1 MTVASGRDDGPLV
14 FLIAGE
20 PSGDLLGGRLMAAL
34 REETGGAVRFAGI
47 GGEEMTK
54 QGLKSLYPI
63 HEFAVMGFV
72 EVLPHLFKIIMRI
85 RQTAAA
91 VRSLRPAVLVTI
103 DSPSFTLEVAQSL
116 KGEGIPLVH
125 YVAPQVW
132 AWKAGRAK
140 RMARYLDRILALL
153 PFEPP
158 LFEKH
163 GLKTPFVGHPA
174 VELAQSE
181 ESRLTD
187 RRPVAGQGPLLAVL
201 PGSRKGE
208 VGKLMPIFRATV
220 AVLAERHP
228 GLRVVIPTVET
239 VEAAVREQA
248 ASWTVPVAVVRGASA
263 KHTAFAEAQAA
274 LAASGTVALEL
285 AVAGVPTV
293 IAYRL
298 TGIGSLFSAKL
309 LRVPFV
315 SLVNLIAGRMIQP
328 EFLQGDCRVENLI
341 EPVDSLLRDPAAR
354 RAQREAYLDVVRA
367 LKPANMLPSCSAAR
381 EVLSVLAER
390 GAESRP
396 MVEAK
401 PGNAEN

>member
-1 MTVASGRDDGPLV
+1 MTATAGREDGPLV

-63 HEFAVMGFV
+63 HEFAVMGFI
-72 EVLPHLFKIIMRI
+72 EVLPHLFKIILRI

-91 VRSLRPAVLVTI
+91 VRSLHPDVLVTI

-163 GLKTPFVGHPA
+163 GLTTRFVGHPA

-181 ESRLTD
+181 EERLAD
-187 RRPVAGQGPLLAVL
+187 PLPQAGKGPLLAVL

-248 ASWTVPVAVVRGASA
+248 ASWTVPVEVVRGAAA
-263 KHTAFAEAQAA
+263 KHAAFAEAQAA

-285 AVAGVPTV
+285 AVAGVPAV

-315 SLVNLIAGRMIQP
+315 SLVNLIAGKMIQP

-341 EPVDSLLRDPAAR
+341 EPIDSLLRDPAAR
-354 RAQREAYLDVVRA
+354 RTQREAYLDVVHV
-367 LKPANMLPSCSAAR
+367 LKPVDASPSRCAAR
-381 EVLSVLAER
+381 EIIGLLAER
-390 GAESRP
+390 
-396 MVEAK
+396 
-401 PGNAEN
+401 

>member
-1 MTVASGRDDGPLV
+1 MTAAASRDDGPLV

-34 REETGGAVRFAGI
+34 REETGGVVRFAGI

-63 HEFAVMGFV
+63 HEFAVMGFI

-91 VRSLRPAVLVTI
+91 VRSLRPDVLVTI
-103 DSPSFTLEVAQSL
+103 DSPSFTLEVAQRL
-116 KGEGIPLVH
+116 KGEGIPLIH

-158 LFEKH
+158 LFEEH
-163 GLKTPFVGHPA
+163 GLTTRFVGHPA

-181 ESRLTD
+181 EERLAD
-187 RRPVAGQGPLLAVL
+187 PLPAAGKGPLLAVL

-208 VGKLMPIFRATV
+208 VGKLMPIFRAT
-220 AVLAERHP
+220 AAILAERHP
-228 GLRVVIPTVET
+228 GLRVIIPTVET
-239 VEAAVREQA
+239 VEAVVREQA
-248 ASWTVPVAVVRGASA
+248 ASWTVPVEVVRGAAA
-263 KHTAFAEAQAA
+263 KHAAFSGAQAA

-298 TGIGSLFSAKL
+298 TGIGSLLSAKL

-315 SLVNLIAGRMIQP
+315 SLVNLIAGKMVQP
-328 EFLQGDCRVENLI
+328 EFLQADCRVEKLVG
-341 EPVDSLLRDPAAR
+341 PVDSLLRDPAAR
-354 RAQREAYLDVVRA
+354 LAQREAYLEVVRA
-367 LKPANMLPSCSAAR
+367 LKPANESPSHSAAR
-381 EVLSVLAER
+381 EVLAVLAAR
-390 GAESRP
+390 D
-396 MVEAK
+396 VDAK
-401 PGNAEN
+401 A

>member
-1 MTVASGRDDGPLV
+1 MTAVPGQVDGPLV

-34 REETGGAVRFAGI
+34 REETGGAIHFAGI

-54 QGLKSLYPI
+54 QGLQSLYPI
-63 HEFAVMGFV
+63 HEFAVMGFI
-72 EVLPHLFKIIMRI
+72 EVLPHLFRIILRI

-103 DSPSFTLEVAQSL
+103 DSPSFTLEVAQRL
-116 KGEGIPLVH
+116 KGEGIPLIH

-181 ESRLTD
+181 EKRLED
-187 RRPVAGQGPLLAVL
+187 RVSLPGEGPLLAVL

-208 VGKLMPIFRATV
+208 VGKLMPIFSATV

-239 VEAAVREQA
+239 VEATVRAQA
-248 ASWTVPVAVVRGASA
+248 ASWPVPVEVVRGVEA
-263 KHTAFAEAQAA
+263 KERAFAQAQAA

-285 AVAGVPTV
+285 AVAAVPAV

-309 LRVPFV
+309 LKVPFV
-315 SLVNLIAGRMIQP
+315 SLVNLIAGKMVQP

-341 EPVDSLLRDPAAR
+341 EPVDRLLSDPAAR
-354 RAQREAYLDVVRA
+354 RAQREAYLDVVHVLRPVDA
-367 LKPANMLPSCSAAR
+367 SPSRCAAR
-381 EVLSVLAER
+381 AILGLLAER
-390 GAESRP
+390 
-396 MVEAK
+396 
-401 PGNAEN
+401 

>member
-1 MTVASGRDDGPLV
+1 MTAVPGQVDGPLV

-34 REETGGAVRFAGI
+34 REETGGAIHFAGI

-54 QGLKSLYPI
+54 QGLQSLYPI
-63 HEFAVMGFV
+63 HEFAVMGFI
-72 EVLPHLFKIIMRI
+72 EVLPHLFRIILRI

-103 DSPSFTLEVAQSL
+103 DSPSFTLEVAQRL
-116 KGEGIPLVH
+116 KGEGIPLIH

-181 ESRLTD
+181 EKRLED
-187 RRPVAGQGPLLAVL
+187 RVSLPGEGPLLAVL

-239 VEAAVREQA
+239 VEATVRAQA
-248 ASWTVPVAVVRGASA
+248 ASWPVPVEVVRGVEA
-263 KHTAFAEAQAA
+263 KERAFAQAQAA

-285 AVAGVPTV
+285 AVAAVPAV

-309 LRVPFV
+309 LKVPFV
-315 SLVNLIAGRMIQP
+315 SLVNLIAGKMVQP

-341 EPVDSLLRDPAAR
+341 EPVDRLLSDPAAR
-354 RAQREAYLDVVRA
+354 RAQREAYLDVVHVLRPVDA
-367 LKPANMLPSCSAAR
+367 SPSRCAAR
-381 EVLSVLAER
+381 AILGLLAER
-390 GAESRP
+390 
-396 MVEAK
+396 
-401 PGNAEN
+401 